1 MESDD
6 NTYDE
11 PIGNCISTSPKK
23 APWTDQWQDNFEEL
37 ICVQGDHS
45 QVMGSLCM
53 FTSDY
58 YKSKRTWLLGPA
70 AFLSWGL
77 NIFGIFVTFIGTENI
92 SNALIILINSLL
104 NFVIA
109 TLTTIAEKNNAGS
122 NVELYIQF
130 SREYMAIS
138 DNITQEISKHPAQ
151 RKVMAHDFLEEVTSE
166 YNDIW
171 KRTPHIPSDIIYLFN
186 KRTAHLER
194 MEYRSGS
201 DVHIVHKPYMCQPIT
216 ATSKS
221 RNPWYIVNQD
231 NCDSDKD
238 EYVQVQLTLLGKE
251 NTKHIDTI
259 SQLQKDVDYYK
270 NKYEKIQNE
279 NEIEHSDK
287 DPWP

>member
-11 PIGNCISTSPKK
+11 LIGNCISTSPKK

-70 AFLSWGL
+70 ACLSWSL
-77 NIFGIFVTFIGTENI
+77 NIFGIVVTFIGAENI
-92 SNALIILINSLL
+92 SNALVILINSLF

-151 RKVMAHDFLEEVTSE
+151 RKVMAHAFLEEVTSE

-171 KRTPHIPSDIIYLFN
+171 KRTPHIPSDIVDLFN
-186 KRTAHLER
+186 KRTAHLES
-194 MEYRSGS
+194 MEHIS
-201 DVHIVHKPYMCQPIT
+201 HIVHKPYMCEPIT
-216 ATSKS
+216 ATSRN
-221 RNPWYIVNQD
+221 RNPWYKEVIQD

-238 EYVQVQLTLLGKE
+238 KYAQIQLTLLGKE
-251 NTKHIDTI
+251 NTKNIDTI
-259 SQLQKDVDYYK
+259 SQLQMDVDYWK

-279 NEIEHSDK
+279 NENENEHSDK